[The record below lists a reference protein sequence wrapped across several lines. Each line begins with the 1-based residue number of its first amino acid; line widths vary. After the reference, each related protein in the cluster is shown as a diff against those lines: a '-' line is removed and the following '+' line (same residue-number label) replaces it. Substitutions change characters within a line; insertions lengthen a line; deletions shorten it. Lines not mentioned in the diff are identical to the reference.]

1 MSSIADE
8 GVATIMHIMTNGSG
22 MQEDVLQWNSIL
34 LHFALL
40 SWQFRTWYACAIL
53 CNIDNYNIFHAS
65 KVKGHG
71 NQQPVV
77 TVTQINKAS
86 TFMRSLWLLC
96 SVHAWAEHETL
107 GKYAELRHA
116 KNMPSVSKPFLEC
129 LKNCC
134 YKTCWPRN
142 HVETMVTGHLRM
154 RLVCLCLCCFVAMSA
169 AICSTVIAA
178 IW

>member
-1 MSSIADE
+1 MVLECRKMYYSEIQSFY
-8 GVATIMHIMTNGSG
+8 TLLFSHGSFAHG
-22 MQEDVLQWNSIL
+22 MLVQ
-34 LHFALL
+34 
-40 SWQFRTWYACAIL
+40 YCAIL
-53 CNIDNYNIFHAS
+53 CNIDNYSIFHAS

-77 TVTQINKAS
+77 TVTQISKAS